1 MARFPRH
8 SRRVTIFT
16 IGHST
21 RRPEELLSLLLASGV
36 RRLVDV
42 RRYPGSR
49 RYPHFGQAALQQSLA
64 EHGISY
70 VHEPALGGRRA
81 PAPDSVNRAWRS
93 ASFRGYADYMATA
106 EFLHALRRT
115 LAGADADP
123 TALMCA
129 EAVPWRCHRQL
140 IADAIVARGVEVRH
154 IIGPTPPAVHV
165 LNPAARVGAQQVL
178 TYPDADTLQERL
190 L

>member
-1 MARFPRH
+1 M
-8 SRRVTIFT
+8 TIFT

-21 RRPEELLSLLLASGV
+21 RRPDELLSLLRTNGV

-49 RYPHFGQAALQQSLA
+49 RYPHFGQAALQRSLA
-64 EHGISY
+64 AAGMSY

-81 PAPDSVNRAWRS
+81 PAPDSINRAWRS
-93 ASFRGYADYMATA
+93 ASFRGYADYMATP
-106 EFLHALRRT
+106 EFQAALLRMV
-115 LAGADADP
+115 AGAEAES
-123 TALMCA
+123 TVLMCA

-140 IADAIVARGVEVRH
+140 LADALLARGVEVRH
-154 IIGPTPPAVHV
+154 IIGATPPAVHS
-165 LNPAARVGAQQVL
+165 LNPAARVGADLVV
-178 TYPDADTLQERL
+178 TYPAADAFQERL